1 MKNIKSLARA
11 VVSNVGEKLRGT
23 LVFDEHKH
31 LIVRIAGIEFLL
43 LNKGHGYNIPEN
55 ITWQSLIN
63 SPTNLSNRLNEFSVT
78 VESLNTQLEAVFTS
92 FDFSKVDNVTL
103 YEVISII
110 NKYSLNDEQFNDT
123 DATGLYIDTIFDES
137 ALREG
142 RMGGEHFTPEGINEL
157 MIHLLSPKYGTFYD
171 GTAGI
176 GKTLLKAF
184 QFNNAVSIYG
194 QEIVRDIYGL
204 LQINS
209 MAHGIKKEDGY
220 FALGDTLSN
229 PKFINENGLI
239 QFDYIAMNAPFGGTW
254 EREKAERDIYGR
266 FTRYGI
272 PSKSH
277 GDMAFVL
284 HAVASLKES
293 GKAAMIVPHGVLFRG
308 AADQGIREALIH
320 EDLIEAVIALPSSL
334 FLGTGIPVVIL
345 LLNKNKDE
353 QKRGKVQFIL
363 AEDNYGSTRT
373 QKYLRTEDINNII
386 SLYEEFQNNDVDS
399 RIVNMDEIKEENYVL
414 NPKVYFPQ
422 YELST
427 LIGTVIVNKN
437 EYENSVED
445 KVKLGDIAKVFRGV
459 NLPSKSAIKANEGKG
474 YKVIQLKDIEDGKI
488 QFNKLDRLPVQNIE
502 RYTVQSGDIII
513 SSRGT
518 ALKIAVVPDNVEEVV
533 LSNMFIGIRLL
544 NKEEYNP
551 HYIKAFL
558 ESPIGLYFLEAYQKG
573 SVMRVITAKD
583 VEVIE
588 LPKKDIQE
596 QNLLVKEIN
605 ATEQEYK
612 MLLEKAERLYKDGYI
627 NIYEK
632 MGVGKS
638 ISLMEK

>member
-1 MKNIKSLARA
+1 MENIKSLARDI
-11 VVSNVGEKLRGT
+11 VSNVGEKLRGT
-23 LVFDEHKH
+23 LVFNEYKH
-31 LIVRIAGIEFLL
+31 VIARMVGIEFLL
-43 LNKGHGYNIPEN
+43 LNKGHGYNLPEN
-55 ITWQSLIN
+55 ITWQSLVN
-63 SPTNLSNRLNEFSVT
+63 SPTNLSDRLNDFSVN
-78 VESLNTQLEAVFTS
+78 VESFNTRLEAVFTS

-103 YEVISII
+103 YEVINII
-110 NKYSLNDEQFNDT
+110 NKHSLSKEQFNDT
-123 DATGLYIDTIFDES
+123 DITGEYIDEIFSEL

-142 RMGGEHFTPEGINEL
+142 KVGGDYFTPEGLNEL
-157 MIHLLSPKYGTFYD
+157 MIRVLSPKNGTFHD
-171 GTAGI
+171 GAAGI
-176 GKTLLKAF
+176 GQTAMKAF
-184 QFNNAVSIYG
+184 QYNKEISVYG
-194 QEIVRDIYGL
+194 QEIVRGIYGL

-209 MAHGIKKEDGY
+209 MVHGVKKEKGH
-220 FALGDTLSN
+220 FALGDTLSD

-254 EREKAERDIYGR
+254 EREKVERDIYGR

-284 HAVASLKES
+284 HAVASLKEN
-293 GKAAMIVPHGVLFRG
+293 GKAAMVVPHGVLFRG
-308 AADQGIREALIH
+308 AADQEIREALIH
-320 EDLIEAVIALPSSL
+320 EDLIEAVIALPSNL
-334 FLGTGIPVVIL
+334 FLGTGIPVAIL

-386 SLYEEFQNNDVDS
+386 YLYEEFQNNEVDS
-399 RIVNMDEIKEENYVL
+399 RIVNVNEIKEENYVL

-427 LIGTVIVNKN
+427 RIGKVMVNKN
-437 EYENSVED
+437 EYENSTKD
-445 KVKLGDIAKVFRGV
+445 KIKLGDIAKVFRGV

-474 YKVIQLKDIEDGKI
+474 HKVIQLKDVEDGKI
-488 QFNKLDRLPVQNIE
+488 QFDKLDRLPVQNIE

-518 ALKIAVVPDNVEEVV
+518 ALKIAVVPDNVEEAV

-544 NKEEYNP
+544 NKEEHNP

-573 SVMRVITAKD
+573 SVMRVVTAKD

-605 ATEQEYK
+605 AAEQEYK
-612 MLLEKAERLYKDGYI
+612 MLLEKAERLYKDGYM

-632 MGVGKS
+632 MGVGKAV
-638 ISLMEK
+638 SLMEE